1 MKDMNAKEELNLTR
15 DIIMKQFHPE
25 QYEAEQIEK
34 QKKMADLLA
43 FVDGVV
49 ASHNLQKE
57 EEKLEKE
64 KNILFRSED
73 FLINKTNHVAEIKK
87 LFRTKK

>member
-1 MKDMNAKEELNLTR
+1 MKGMNSQEQLNLTR

-34 QKKMADLLA
+34 QKKIADMLA

-49 ASHNLQKE
+49 AAGVDLVELVSWQIKE
-57 EEKLEKE
+57 G
-64 KNILFRSED
+64 
-73 FLINKTNHVAEIKK
+73 
-87 LFRTKK
+87 